1 MSWIITKAAIIRS
14 PELSLQAAWQ
24 ATTCESGMFELAAV
38 VSGQPS
44 HGGLPSPRAILLR
57 VGGSAQERWVLV
69 GDGSIRINGTPL
81 AGGIR
86 VLQHR
91 DEIHVGNNPPVYFS
105 TERPARIE
113 AFPGAERPIRCPRCR
128 LEIRTGDLA
137 VRCGRCGI
145 WHHENEEYPCWTY
158 PEAETC
164 AACQV
169 QPNTLDAGLS
179 WFPEE

>member
-1 MSWIITKAAIIRS
+1 MSRIIMNARTVHS
-14 PELSLQAAWQ
+14 PQLSEEPAWQ
-24 ATTCESGMFELAAV
+24 VTTCEGGRLELAAV
-38 VSGQPS
+38 VRAQAGQGCLAPA
-44 HGGLPSPRAILLR
+44 RATLLLA
-57 VGGSAQERWVLV
+57 GASAQERWVLL
-69 GDGSIRINGTPL
+69 GDESIRVNGVPL
-81 AGGIR
+81 ASGIR
-86 VLQHR
+86 VLEHR
-91 DEIHVGNNPPVYFS
+91 DEIHVGENPPVYFS
-105 TERPARIE
+105 TERPAVIE

-128 LEIRTGDLA
+128 LEIRPGDLA

-169 QPNTLDAGLS
+169 QPTTLDDRLS